1 MATVPLTN
9 RFHTTTEQVP
19 TTNLGSAQANS
30 DRETYSM
37 QDIAD
42 TVGTVDYPL
51 FTTDLD
57 TEIQVAPVSMG
68 GVLTPL
74 YYKRFQT
81 LDAVG
86 STGTLT
92 TYAGI
97 ATIIRSNVI
106 VEQELTPGSG
116 SYTHAQANGFSPLE
130 SAPIGYIFYEAA
142 KNIIATQT
150 FPKSGAVG
158 AFVGSYRTTF
168 EVWYI
173 A

>member
-1 MATVPLTN
+1 MATIPLTN

-37 QDIAD
+37 QDIVD
-42 TVGTVDYPL
+42 TVGTVDYPS

-57 TEIQVAPVSMG
+57 TEIQVAPVSIG

-81 LDAVG
+81 TVAAG
-86 STGTLT
+86 SGSSFV

-97 ATIIRSNVI
+97 STIIKTNILIETLAFVGNYG
-106 VEQELTPGSG
+106 TTNP
-116 SYTHAQANGFSPLE
+116 GFSTAE
-130 SAPIGYIFYEAA
+130 SLPQATCLYDSG
-142 KNIIATQT
+142 KNIILTSVD
-150 FPKSGAVG
+150 PKVG
-158 AFVGSYRTTF
+158 AGGSTFVGAYLITY
-168 EVWYI
+168 EVWYT
-173 A
+173 

>member
-57 TEIQVAPVSMG
+57 TEIQVAPVSIG

-81 LDAVG
+81 SENV
-86 STGTLT
+86 SCIK
-92 TYAGI
+92 YAFI
-97 ATIIRSNVI
+97 SSR
-106 VEQELTPGSG
+106 ERYL
-116 SYTHAQANGFSPLE
+116 
-130 SAPIGYIFYEAA
+130 
-142 KNIIATQT
+142 
-150 FPKSGAVG
+150 
-158 AFVGSYRTTF
+158 
-168 EVWYI
+168 
-173 A
+173 